1 MQFLHKAIG
10 GAMQIEYLKEFLL
23 LASNMSFTK
32 TSAETYQTQSTLSR
46 HIAAIEEE
54 IGAKLFIR
62 DTHHVRLT
70 EIGKAFYED
79 SQITIEDFDRSMRHV
94 ESLKKRG
101 EILRIG
107 YLYDAARGLLPLISE
122 AILRSNS
129 NIVPEYQALEYG
141 DLMQR
146 LRQRQIDLCV
156 TLDIDPDLGDSFC
169 RVYIGRDTYYATM
182 PKDHELAG
190 RESVTLEDLSKQP
203 IIFPDPKAMGAINAY
218 YRRALKA
225 SEYGIEP
232 AAYYKDIPSLA
243 YQVECGMGLALVFGH
258 HQERYGDRIA
268 FVPIADLA
276 QSCRVCIMWDKRIEN
291 VVQGSWVQELRALE
305 K

>member
-1 MQFLHKAIG
+1 
-10 GAMQIEYLKEFLL
+10 
-23 LASNMSFTK
+23 
-32 TSAETYQTQSTLSR
+32 
-46 HIAAIEEE
+46 
-54 IGAKLFIR
+54 
-62 DTHHVRLT
+62 
-70 EIGKAFYED
+70 
-79 SQITIEDFDRSMRHV
+79 MRHV
-94 ESLKKRG
+94 ESLKRRG

-243 YQVECGMGLALVFGH
+243 YQVMRQGLALVFRH